1 MINTSDNKID
11 AGDSDHLVVCLGILC
26 YLRES
31 CFYKKC
37 LKISSQEPSKWEW
50 FVEPLS
56 PDLETAPANEICQE
70 IFRVVNSEW
79 VRCCI
84 S

>member
-1 MINTSDNKID
+1 M
-11 AGDSDHLVVCLGILC
+11 VCFGVKC

-31 CFYKKC
+31 RFPKKC
-37 LKISSQEPSKWEW
+37 LKISNQAW
-50 FVEPLS
+50 FIEPLL

-70 IFRVVNSEW
+70 IFRGVNSEW